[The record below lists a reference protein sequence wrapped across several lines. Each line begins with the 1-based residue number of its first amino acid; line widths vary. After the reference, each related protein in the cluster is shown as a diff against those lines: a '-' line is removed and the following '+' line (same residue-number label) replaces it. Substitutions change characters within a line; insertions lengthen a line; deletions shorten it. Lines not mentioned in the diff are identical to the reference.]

1 MNMMTMTRK
10 SSLTMAL
17 MVAMAIVPCFPVLAA
32 DSPEVTIHNYVR
44 AETDLQMRTYVE
56 NMDAFGKFAH
66 VREAYD
72 VTSKDTVRPNRD
84 TIYSWSVFDVT
95 SPLTIGLP
103 DPGER
108 YQSLMAVSQ
117 DHSIWTEYGPKD
129 VVFDEETVGT
139 RYVLLLIRTFLD
151 PNDEED
157 VKAAHAL
164 QDAITIK
171 QADKGTFEDPGWKKE
186 EVEAMREKINV
197 VAAALPP
204 SGTCFGRKEELD
216 PIYWLLCAAY
226 GWGGL
231 PAQDS
236 TYASGVPENNDG
248 KTPYTLTVKDVP
260 VDAFWSVTVYD
271 DKGMFIVN
279 EHNAYSY
286 NSVTA
291 KKNEDG
297 SVAIHFGGDPG
308 QDNFLPIAPGWNY
321 IARMYLPRK
330 EILEGTW
337 KFPLPVTQ

>member
-1 MNMMTMTRK
+1 MNVTPILRTRIISLATAFAMTI
-10 SSLTMAL
+10 AL
-17 MVAMAIVPCFPVLAA
+17 CLPVLAA
-32 DSPEVTIHNYVR
+32 DTPEVTIRNYVR

-84 TIYSWSVFDVT
+84 TIYSWGVFDLT

-103 DPGER
+103 DPGDR
-108 YQSLMAVSQ
+108 YQSLMIVSQ
-117 DHSIWTEYGPKD
+117 DHSIWAEYGPKD
-129 VVFDEETVGT
+129 VVLDEKTVGT
-139 RYVLLLIRTFLD
+139 RYALLLVRTFLD
-151 PNDEED
+151 PNDEAD
-157 VKAAHAL
+157 VKAAHVL
-164 QDAITIK
+164 QDAITVK
-171 QADKGTFEDPGWKKE
+171 QVDKGKFEVPAWKKE

-204 SGTCFGRKEELD
+204 TGTCFGRKEELD

-231 PAQDS
+231 PKEDS
-236 TYASGVPENNDG
+236 TYTAGVPEKNDG
-248 KTPYTLTVKDVP
+248 KTPYILTVKDVP

-279 EHNAYSY
+279 EHDAYSY

-291 KKNEDG
+291 KENEDG
-297 SVAIHFGGDPG
+297 SVTIHFGGDPG
-308 QDNFLPIAPGWNY
+308 QDNFLPIAPNWNY
-321 IARMYLPRK
+321 IVRMYRPRK
-330 EILEGTW
+330 EILDGTW
-337 KFPLPVTQ
+337 KFPVPVTP